1 MVKWP
6 FIPDREFYVWILAS
20 NWVDRILRS
29 GCIGEI
35 VLIRTVAIT
44 STDWCCDNIHV
55 VFEDDLCWGH
65 QNVGHYNEQQCFPG
79 LLLPG
84 QSLYM
89 YIINCK
95 LYGSQT
101 VFSDTLIKG
110 KCVT

>member
-20 NWVDRILRS
+20 NWVDRILWS

-55 VFEDDLCWGH
+55 VFEDDLCWGVTYTEE
-65 QNVGHYNEQQCFPG
+65 NKP
-79 LLLPG
+79 
-84 QSLYM
+84 
-89 YIINCK
+89 
-95 LYGSQT
+95 GSQT

>member
-55 VFEDDLCWGH
+55 VFEDDLCWGVTEE
-65 QNVGHYNEQQCFPG
+65 NKP
-79 LLLPG
+79 
-84 QSLYM
+84 
-89 YIINCK
+89 
-95 LYGSQT
+95 GSQT
-101 VFSDTLIKG
+101 VFSDTIIKG